1 VRALM
6 VCVIVVAGIVLF
18 QSERNQCYWHGTENW
33 VAWVRCVGGFRWQG
47 RSRLLPITPTIDGT
61 H

>member
-1 VRALM
+1 M